1 MAAQKNWPCLAG
13 KVFLRGLRD
22 AHFRAARVGDKRM
35 RGSVPRNFGK
45 KVDGCRN
52 GQRDVNE
59 VRTLQRC
66 GEFAV
71 ERRMDCTA
79 RVSLTDDFGA
89 VPAGNAN
96 VRRIFAQRQ
105 TEGTANQA
113 STKDGDAIDD
123 VGSQYWHS
131 LCICDEPEQSGICHV
146 LIW

>member
-22 AHFRAARVGDKRM
+22 ADFRAARVGDESM

-45 KVDGCRN
+45 EVDGCRN

-71 ERRMDCTA
+71 ERRMDFTA
-79 RVSLTDDFGA
+79 RVSLADNIGA
-89 VPAGNAN
+89 VPTGHMH
-96 VRRIFAQRQ
+96 VIGVLPQRQ
-105 TEGTANQA
+105 TERASDQA
-113 STKDGDAIDD
+113 STENRDAIDE
-123 VGSQYWHS
+123 VGSQSWHS
-131 LCICDEPEQSGICHV
+131 LCICDEPD
-146 LIW
+146 